1 MNDIT
6 KFGLTPIPPAS
17 AKRPISQSFR
27 ARNASEERKSELH
40 SAFYSIE
47 EDIYEIQKVID
58 KFLNCMCEGESDI
71 PRGKISSRKS
81 IVPSVRSLA
90 SRMGNYSATVTQL
103 RNGALLDVVFN
114 LVSNVL
120 GAKYVNLPN
129 DMLLRLLALK
139 AQMLEMLIKKI
150 GELAVLKLSKNEDK
164 CEVENKTAKAII
176 ELCKLDA
183 DDTRDSINDT
193 IIENLQMQI
202 KQMKVE
208 YTHNYNSKVNA
219 AEKENTELKERM
231 KKLQDDIEKVM
242 TENRAFKEIENEK
255 KALERRLREYIEIEN
270 DRKSLEQRLRDSD
283 NERKELER
291 RLKELVE
298 IDNNKKGLE
307 QRLREAEKDKKGLE
321 KRVKELKDIENDKRA
336 LELKLNELIIL
347 QQEKKSLESR
357 LKEYRNQEAEK
368 KLLEQKLNEAI
379 NEKKDLLNK
388 LKEASEDISK
398 FIKLFKEKDQIILD
412 LTRNLQDLQNTLHL
426 KEQEYSS
433 KLKDN
438 KRQFSYC
445 KYQVFNIPS
454 RKDSQD
460 RLLTKLSLEN
470 SEYSE
475 KLKSY
480 EKDIKDKIDTISQLK
495 MDLESL
501 KQLLTSTQDNYST
514 LLSHKETYE
523 LELNSYKSANNNL
536 KEIISQHEA
545 SLLTAQAEIDRIKFE
560 TISSFDDKIRK
571 YEAQISAHQGT
582 ENYYKTELKDFRLKL
597 IEYKDIIE
605 SQILKIDSLEDTIK
619 YLKAALEKADE
630 ALCSINSKHSAFDS
644 YENEDTFE
652 NVMKNELAMMRTHYE
667 QKLQAQRAEISSL
680 KQKFSQEM
688 RRIQEQATTMDR
700 QCKLYELQM
709 QSYLKG
715 SK

>member
-27 ARNASEERKSELH
+27 SRNPSEERKSELH

-58 KFLNCMCEGESDI
+58 KFLNSMCEGESDI
-71 PRGKISSRKS
+71 PRGKISSKKS

-150 GELAVLKLSKNEDK
+150 GELAVLKLSKNEEK
-164 CEVENKTAKAII
+164 SEAENKTVKVII
-176 ELCKLDA
+176 ELCKLDH

-193 IIENLQMQI
+193 IIENLQNQI

-208 YTHNYNSKVNA
+208 YTHNYNTKVNA
-219 AEKENTELKERM
+219 VEKESNELRERM
-231 KKLQDDIEKVM
+231 KKLQDEIDKCI
-242 TENRAFKEIENEK
+242 TENRALKEIENQNRT
-255 KALERRLREYIEIEN
+255 LERRLRELVDIEN
-270 DRKSLEQRLRDSD
+270 DKKSLEQRLRDFE
-283 NERKELER
+283 NERKALER

-298 IDNNKKGLE
+298 IENNKKAIE
-307 QRLREAEKDKKGLE
+307 QKLREAETDKK
-321 KRVKELKDIENDKRA
+321 A
-336 LELKLNELIIL
+336 LELKLNELVIL
-347 QQEKKSLESR
+347 QQEKKALESR
-357 LKEYRNQEAEK
+357 LKEYRNLEAER
-368 KLLEQKLNEAI
+368 KLLEQKLNEGI
-379 NEKKDLLNK
+379 NEKKDLMLK

-398 FIKLFKEKDQIILD
+398 FMKLFKEKDQIILD

-426 KEQEYSS
+426 KEQEFSN
-433 KLKDN
+433 KLKEHQNLQSN
-438 KRQFSYC
+438 KRRFSYC
-445 KYQVFNIPS
+445 KYQVLNIPS

-470 SEYSE
+470 SEYLE
-475 KLKSY
+475 KLQSY
-480 EKDIKDKIDTISQLK
+480 EKDIKDKIDAISHLQKELEPLK
-495 MDLESL
+495 HA
-501 KQLLTSTQDNYST
+501 QAF
-514 LLSHKETYE
+514 KETFE
-523 LELNSYKSANNNL
+523 LELNSYKAANQNL
-536 KEIISQHEA
+536 KEIISQHQA
-545 SLLTAQAEIDRIKFE
+545 SLITAQAEIDRIKCE
-560 TISSFDDKIRK
+560 TISRFDDKIRK

-619 YLKAALEKADE
+619 HLKTALEKADE

-644 YENEDTFE
+644 YGDEDTFE

-667 QKLQAQRAEISSL
+667 QKLQAQRSEISSL

-688 RRIQEQATTMDR
+688 RRIQEQAITMDR
-700 QCKLYELQM
+700 QCKLYEVQM
-709 QSYLKG
+709 QSYLKV